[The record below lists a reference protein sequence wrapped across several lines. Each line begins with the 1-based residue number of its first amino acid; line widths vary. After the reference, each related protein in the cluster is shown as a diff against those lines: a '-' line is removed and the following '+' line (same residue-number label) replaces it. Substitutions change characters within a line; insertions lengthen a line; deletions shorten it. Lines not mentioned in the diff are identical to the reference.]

1 MLWISKLIKT
11 TLNLFT
17 FKKGIGQKEILWKI
31 LGKSFEERRKDCRSG
46 GTMTTCR
53 VSLQTFPL
61 NSCPACHL
69 SRYSSFTFLPVSC
82 FSFLPFTTL
91 DPLLYPFTFAFSLF
105 SLLLSTYAQ
114 QNIRKKT
121 KYDEVKCNLFR
132 STITNLKSSLIWKK
146 YSKYSTIGRAGF
158 FKSQKLTL
166 RDLSQWAVARLSK
179 PQQISIVSRSA
190 DQLMNLSA
198 DDQLLSSQLTL
209 SQLSWW
215 VQRSRC

>member
-1 MLWISKLIKT
+1 
-11 TLNLFT
+11 
-17 FKKGIGQKEILWKI
+17 
-31 LGKSFEERRKDCRSG
+31 
-46 GTMTTCR
+46 MTTCR

-61 NSCPACHL
+61 NSCPASHL
-69 SRYSSFTFLPVSC
+69 SRYSSFTFYLLLAFLFYLLP
-82 FSFLPFTTL
+82 PT
-91 DPLLYPFTFAFSLF
+91 PLLYPFTFAFSLF

-198 DDQLLSSQLTL
+198 DDQLLSCQLTL

>member
-1 MLWISKLIKT
+1 
-11 TLNLFT
+11 
-17 FKKGIGQKEILWKI
+17 
-31 LGKSFEERRKDCRSG
+31 
-46 GTMTTCR
+46 MTTCR

-61 NSCPACHL
+61 NSCPASHL
-69 SRYSSFTFLPVSC
+69 SRYSSFTFYLFLAFP
-82 FSFLPFTTL
+82 FYFLPPYPS
-91 DPLLYPFTFAFSLF
+91 PLPFYFCLFLVFPFTICICL
-105 SLLLSTYAQ
+105 TKHQ
-114 QNIRKKT
+114 KKT

-198 DDQLLSSQLTL
+198 DDQLLSCQLTL